1 MAFGKLKVRGRNEK
15 TIEVQST
22 GGDSIIRVDTFNAT
36 SGEPA
41 VTCTSDVTVAGASI
55 TVTGTGEKV
64 TTPGLAVG
72 AGDLTVTGGSITVTG
87 SGEKVTTPGL
97 AVGAGDLTVTGG
109 SITVT
114 GSGEKV
120 TTPGLVVG
128 AGGITAGTD
137 AGVTLADSLILRG
150 FTSDG
155 TTAKVFTIKCVGG
168 VVTVCSITDPA

>member
-22 GGDSIIRVDTFNAT
+22 GGDSIIRVDTLNAT

-87 SGEKVTTPGL
+87 T
-97 AVGAGDLTVTGG
+97 
-109 SITVT
+109 
-114 GSGEKV
+114 GEKV

-137 AGVTLADSLILRG
+137 AGVTLANSLILRG
-150 FTSDG
+150 FASDG
-155 TTAKVFTIKCVGG
+155 TTPKVFTIKCVGG